1 MNLTRILNQRRGRKA
16 ARRDYYA
23 IDENPRTDAART
35 TLRRTSDPTER
46 YHALDYLAARE
57 LGLYRTHD
65 AAFGRQPWDD
75 IAGDAATGLAHGAM
89 ILRLLAA
96 TERARVARTLWTLDN
111 PSWSSHWQPAAW
123 GRNDL
128 ASTEQS
134 LADICGPILDR
145 LVTEDSATETAVL
158 YARLWIAA
166 YPVIGGQGAEW
177 IASIGNDWQCRAA
190 GVVDGPDTVL
200 IVPNDRRGDVQFLPA
215 TN

>member
-16 ARRDYYA
+16 ARRDYFA

-35 TLRRTSDPTER
+35 TLRRTSDPNER
-46 YHALDYLAARE
+46 YHALDFLAERE

-65 AAFGRQPWDD
+65 AAFGPQPWDD

-96 TERARVARTLWTLDN
+96 AERSRADRQDWRQ
-111 PSWSSHWQPAAW
+111 HWAPTGW
-123 GRNDL
+123 GRGDL
-128 ASTEQS
+128 TVTEQKLLDACS
-134 LADICGPILDR
+134 ALLDR
-145 LVTEDSATETAVL
+145 IAIGDDATETAVL

-166 YPVIGGQGAEW
+166 YPAIGGQAAEW

-200 IVPNDRRGDVQFLPA
+200 IVPNDRRGDVQHLPA
-215 TN
+215 LTD

>member
-1 MNLTRILNQRRGRKA
+1 MNLTRILTQRRGRKA
-16 ARRDYYA
+16 ARRDYFA
-23 IDENPRTDAART
+23 IDENPRTNAART
-35 TLRRTSDPTER
+35 TLRRSSDPNER
-46 YHALDYLAARE
+46 YHALDFLAERE

-96 TERARVARTLWTLDN
+96 VERARATRQDWLNHWT
-111 PSWSSHWQPAAW
+111 PAGW
-123 GRNDL
+123 GRGDL
-128 ASTEQS
+128 TVTEQK
-134 LADICGPILDR
+134 LLDACGTLLDR
-145 LVTEDSATETAVL
+145 LATEIDPTETAVL

-166 YPVIGGQGAEW
+166 YPIIGGQAAEW

-190 GVVDGPDTVL
+190 GVIDGPDTVL
-200 IVPNDRRGDVQFLPA
+200 IVPNDRRGDVQHLPA

>member
-1 MNLTRILNQRRGRKA
+1 MNLTRALNQRRGRKA

-23 IDENPRTDAART
+23 IDENPRTDHART
-35 TLRRTSDPTER
+35 TLRRTGDPNER
-46 YHALDYLAARE
+46 YHALDFLAERE

-89 ILRLLAA
+89 VLRLLAA
-96 TERARVARTLWTLDN
+96 VERSRATRQDWLNHWT
-111 PSWSSHWQPAAW
+111 STAW
-123 GRNDL
+123 GRTDL
-128 ASTEQS
+128 AATEQTIA
-134 LADICGPILDR
+134 ADCGHLLDQ
-145 LVTEDSATETAVL
+145 LTTETDPTETAVL
-158 YARLWIAA
+158 YERLWIAA
-166 YPVIGGQGAEW
+166 YPIIGGQAAEW

-190 GVVDGPDTVL
+190 GVVDGPDAVL